1 MGRKDF
7 SDLEDQ
13 IVSTVKSALDAI
25 DFVNLKKDISN
36 KTEDTLNEFKSKLK
50 EYNVKVENKYGFLNK
65 KPKNDISEYIS
76 KRPAGSVSGILY
88 SIFGLIGSV
97 VFGVLVFI
105 FLIFMLFFNGIIPGT
120 FATFGVLL
128 GFLVLSLGLFFRGI
142 NLRNR
147 LKRFKKYVRFVE
159 DNSYCL
165 IKDLARFAKEKEEFV
180 LKDLN
185 KMIDLGM
192 FIEGHVDEEKTY
204 FILNDDVYSDYL
216 NLKKQQIAK
225 ESNKEKLNKKEEANE
240 GLSDSEREEIKSI
253 IEMGRNYIEQIKK
266 VRNELYKEEIAIK
279 LDKLQNIANQ
289 ILDYIEKNPKKLQ
302 EVNKFINHYLPIT
315 IKLINSYKDLSKQLV
330 QGENIKNAKI
340 EIEKSIDIINNAFEN
355 LLDDLFEDIVLDI
368 STDISVLKTL
378 FKQEGLTEEDFKK

>member
-13 IVSTVKSALDAI
+13 IVSTVKNALDAI

-240 GLSDSEREEIKSI
+240 GLSDLEREEIKSI

-315 IKLINSYKDLSKQLV
+315 IKLINSYKDLSNQLV

>member
-315 IKLINSYKDLSKQLV
+315 IKLINSYKDLSNQLV

>member
-25 DFVNLKKDISN
+25 DFVNLKRDISD

-50 EYNVKVENKYGFLNK
+50 EYNVKVESKYGFLNK

-76 KRPAGSVSGILY
+76 KRPAGTVSGILY

>member
-13 IVSTVKSALDAI
+13 IVSTVKNALDAI

-315 IKLINSYKDLSKQLV
+315 IKLINSYKDLSNQLV